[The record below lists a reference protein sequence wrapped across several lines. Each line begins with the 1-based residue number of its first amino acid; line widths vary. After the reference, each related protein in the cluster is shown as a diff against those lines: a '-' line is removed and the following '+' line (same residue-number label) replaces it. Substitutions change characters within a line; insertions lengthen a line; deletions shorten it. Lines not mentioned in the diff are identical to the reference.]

1 MAALL
6 RTLCVRMEGFA
17 GFSGFVLDLDGGN
30 YRRRC

>member
-6 RTLCVRMEGFA
+6 RTLSVGMKGFA
-17 GFSGFVLDLDGGN
+17 GFSGFVVGLDGGS